1 MPEIVSINPATEE
14 INQKFELTDEKTATK
29 QVMQARYSSKISK
42 EEPIEDRLV
51 LLKEVAKILNKRSK
65 RYGEIITKEMGKP
78 ITQAVAEVE
87 KCASVCEYYA
97 KNAEKFLA
105 DEKIEVDGTNAYTS
119 YEPLG
124 TIMGIMPWNFPFW
137 QVLRFAAP
145 TIAAGNSIVVKHASN
160 VPICAKEIE
169 DVFLEAGFRKGT
181 YTNLVIS
188 SSVATALVDK
198 NLVEGISFTGSTE
211 IGSKIGEMAGR
222 NIKKVVLELGG
233 SDPYIVL
240 NGADVEKAAQMAV
253 TARFQNCGQ
262 SCVAAKRFIID
273 REITEEFTS
282 ELLAGI
288 DNLVMGDPSDSKTT
302 LGPMARADLRKE
314 LANQL
319 QEMKNEG
326 AKVLTGGKMPSR
338 KGYYFEPT
346 VIESNKKSEA
356 AMKETFGPV
365 ATIMIAKDI
374 DEAIEIAN
382 MTEYGL
388 GASLWTNDKSETLV
402 RKIDAGFVVVNNMV
416 KSDPAVPFGGIKRSG
431 LGRELGKEGIYEF
444 VNKKSVL
451 IN

>member
-1 MPEIVSINPATEE
+1 
-14 INQKFELTDEKTATK
+14 
-29 QVMQARYSSKISK
+29 
-42 EEPIEDRLV
+42 
-51 LLKEVAKILNKRSK
+51 
-65 RYGEIITKEMGKP
+65 
-78 ITQAVAEVE
+78 
-87 KCASVCEYYA
+87 
-97 KNAEKFLA
+97 
-105 DEKIEVDGTNAYTS
+105 
-119 YEPLG
+119 
-124 TIMGIMPWNFPFW
+124 MPWNFPFW

-211 IGSKIGEMAGR
+211 VGSKIGEMAGR

-240 NGADVEKAAQMAV
+240 NGADVKKAAQMAV